1 MTRPSWVAPHGMAWL
16 SFIELDK
23 AVIHVIKLASFLLL
37 RFQCVYPLMPS
48 RNTYLLTWISL
59 TLNVE

>member
-1 MTRPSWVAPHGMAWL
+1 MAWL
-16 SFIELDK
+16 SFIELDE